1 METGEGAGAET
12 VEMTVSGGV
21 ATAQTQ
27 TPAPEGFSGKP
38 GDFQK
43 DLALLAGKTETTQ
56 TPAVQ
61 EQPPVVEPEQPATA
75 PVTPPEVPDKF
86 KNPDGTVNQERIE
99 KSTVNAEEAYQKY
112 AELERKLRQAQ
123 NNVASLQKG
132 VLPPATPAAA
142 PVTQYSQFEIQVAQD
157 LINAHAE
164 AGFQLAPAQALA
176 QARVQVRLVEAK
188 HNAEASRI
196 DQIGQQLE
204 DQDRRRELEKIAEH
218 DPWVLSPEG
227 IAKLSEIRENR
238 PHVNAAPN
246 KWTAAYREFLAD
258 QAMSQRLNGTV
269 QTPNPKGL
277 TANGQAHKAPPTPVN
292 PAPRVSV
299 QPTGP
304 NLNQMNPDQISAY
317 AASLG
322 TKGEAAFWKSRG
334 LKF

>member
-1 METGEGAGAET
+1 METGEGTVAET

-61 EQPPVVEPEQPATA
+61 EQPPVVEPGQPPATA

-112 AELERKLRQAQ
+112 AELERKMRQAQ
-123 NNVASLQKG
+123 NNVAALQKG

-142 PVTQYSQFEIQVAQD
+142 PVAQYSQFEIQVAQD

-164 AGFQLAPAQALA
+164 AGLQLAPANALA

-269 QTPNPKGL
+269 QTPNPKGI
-277 TANGQAHKAPPTPVN
+277 TAKAPPTPVS

-304 NLNQMNPDQISAY
+304 KLDQMSADQITSHVKNMTPAQE
-317 AASLG
+317 
-322 TKGEAAFWKSRG
+322 KAFWASRG